1 MATMALGTI
10 IETVQTFDGFR
21 LVKSE
26 GAIHLI
32 NDEQE
37 IVLSDLKTVHQVFEK
52 NDHLYLSGQDEQ
64 GTWFALDVLGRNG
77 MGSDRIRSMLPPNRG
92 VFVKNIRLYE
102 ENPTVCAVKH
112 EVNWSQKILHA
123 LKPLHGIWLY
133 TVMALAMMP
142 VFIPPATFFLACVVF
157 MVSITLLRVHFSNQ
171 HIAQLKKSF
180 AEAREARSGTTLFD
194 GKLCLFEGGPD
205 IGIEWNK
212 VNDGYLMRVI
222 DLASFKLLVHWKDRH
237 VHLNNGSL
245 TFHSSDIECHDR
257 EDGVG
262 ILRIGTHVL
271 LMNTPSALEDL
282 SPRLNGESISRIFY
296 CGTKVSVLCEGK
308 RESRL
313 IDFKLERDLIVQ
325 VNIFDHMHPFKVVVN
340 EHERFLAH
348 TDFQDGTSIVI
359 FSDAWTDHD
368 APVFAMLITFDC
380 DVNIEKQKD
389 LPVGIFPCFTGSW
402 NEPNGGFVLAEHYP
416 FNLAGA
422 RMPKDGDG
430 ERETMRSP
438 HFVFSGLGNMEQCD
452 EEPVRTYVIDQR
464 LFYST
469 VVSKSV
475 YALREFGTPTAI
487 DLFGDIPSLHL
498 EEDAVVATGRP
509 IESKTIRLPLGSK
522 PQQSQND

>member
-10 IETVQTFDGFR
+10 IETVQTFDYFR

-26 GAIHLI
+26 GEIHLI
-32 NDEQE
+32 NKEQE
-37 IVLSDLKTVHQVFEK
+37 IVLSDLKTVHQAFEK
-52 NDHLYLSGQDEQ
+52 NHHFYLSGQDKQ
-64 GTWFALDVLGRNG
+64 GKWIAVRFLGTTA
-77 MGSDRIRSMLPPNRG
+77 MHMHSMLPPNRG
-92 VFVKNIRLYE
+92 VFIKHIRLYE
-102 ENPTVCAVKH
+102 ENPMMCAVKC
-112 EVNWSQKILHA
+112 EVGWGQRILHS

-133 TVMALAMMP
+133 VILAILLIMALLP
-142 VFIPPATFFLACVVF
+142 SRIPTVDF
-157 MVSITLLRVHFSNQ
+157 MAIMVTITLTRVHLSNQ
-171 HIAQLKKSF
+171 RITRLNKSF
-180 AEAREARSGTTLFD
+180 AEAIEAKSGTTLFD
-194 GKLCLFEGGPD
+194 GKLCLFEGGQD
-205 IGIEWNK
+205 VGIKWNK
-212 VNDGYLMRVI
+212 VNDSYLMRVI

-262 ILRIGTHVL
+262 IIRIGEKTL

-469 VVSKSV
+469 VVSKGV